1 MNDAKNDAQTRL
13 NGLKDRSRSRFKKKF
28 VDNHEFI
35 QNEENDDI
43 KNVYIDLQTKLINKS
58 KESKT
63 AQDGR
68 TYHLWDDGSGYSKTD
83 SWDTYLFK
91 SSDSKAVSAV
101 TFYLG
106 FKKVAKKAET
116 KATNNTHTLATL
128 FPAFK
133 TNSIENPSG
142 FLKEHR
148 FEFGKDTTEEDFVR
162 DNASRRL
169 GNHQNTNSP
178 VESKETP
185 RTARNSVDNVDDSR
199 KVLDSVR
206 KRLCPTQNSPVE
218 SKETPRM
225 ARNSVDNVDDSRKV
239 LDSVAPKLLCPTQEQ
254 GSLPSSTANVNDSRE
269 VQEYRPKDKEST
281 GTNEAIVEYRSPTRT
296 ALNPVGSEK
305 MSLEISPGH
314 VRLRM
319 GERSLYPSECRQV
332 IEHGTIMPYNRRHP
346 GKIVYEWRGKRVSVL
361 ARDRDSSTKTICTVF
376 DTNVRSKRE
385 RIANFLNP
393 PIHGDYEDDDQYD
406 EDYAAYLQSKDEVA
420 MKNFWADELQKT
432 IGEKISVDEV
442 SYHYLRSKRFEARRD
457 QSIDNFETNADNG
470 INRLRDHRLEGSE
483 SRNNGSRNHHGDD
496 NFQHRD
502 KRLKR
507 SVSDYQGH
515 SNNESLE
522 NNHGMANSRR
532 SMGSHPNTNSS
543 RNNYPPYRR

>member
-1 MNDAKNDAQTRL
+1 MVFGHGLRL
-13 NGLKDRSRSRFKKKF
+13 EGGRLCRIYCPVLSGFVRFGVSQDLSGFVLYRSPFDLVPKSIPWTVAWTSPIILIRDVMEQKP
-28 VDNHEFI
+28 E
-35 QNEENDDI
+35 NE
-43 KNVYIDLQTKLINKS
+43 NVYGLAGASITTPRH
-58 KESKT
+58 ESKT

-128 FPAFK
+128 FPTFK
-133 TNSIENPSG
+133 TNSIENPSA
-142 FLKEHR
+142 FLKEHS

-185 RTARNSVDNVDDSR
+185 PQTARNSVDNVDDSR

-254 GSLPSSTANVNDSRE
+254 GSLPSSTANVN
-269 VQEYRPKDKEST
+269 
-281 GTNEAIVEYRSPTRT
+281 NEAIVEYRSPTRT

-319 GERSLYPSECRQV
+319 GERSLYPSECRRV
-332 IEHGTIMPYNRRHP
+332 IEHGTIMAYNRRHP

-376 DTNVRSKRE
+376 DTNVHSKRE

-457 QSIDNFETNADNG
+457 QSIDNFETNADHG
-470 INRLRDHRLEGSE
+470 INRLRDHHRLEGSE
-483 SRNNGSRNHHGDD
+483 SRNNGSRESPRGR
-496 NFQHRD
+496 QLPASRQAP
-502 KRLKR
+502 L
-507 SVSDYQGH
+507 
-515 SNNESLE
+515 NE
-522 NNHGMANSRR
+522 A
-532 SMGSHPNTNSS
+532 
-543 RNNYPPYRR
+543 

>member
-63 AQDGR
+63 APDGR

-128 FPAFK
+128 FPTFK

-142 FLKEHR
+142 FLKEHS

-199 KVLDSVR
+199 KVLDSVAR
-206 KRLCPTQNSPVE
+206 KRLCP
-218 SKETPRM
+218 K
-225 ARNSVDNVDDSRKV
+225 
-239 LDSVAPKLLCPTQEQ
+239 QEQ
-254 GSLPSSTANVNDSRE
+254 GSLPSSTANVNDSCE
-269 VQEYRPKDKEST
+269 V
-281 GTNEAIVEYRSPTRT
+281 
-296 ALNPVGSEK
+296 
-305 MSLEISPGH
+305 
-314 VRLRM
+314 
-319 GERSLYPSECRQV
+319 
-332 IEHGTIMPYNRRHP
+332 
-346 GKIVYEWRGKRVSVL
+346 
-361 ARDRDSSTKTICTVF
+361 
-376 DTNVRSKRE
+376 
-385 RIANFLNP
+385 
-393 PIHGDYEDDDQYD
+393 
-406 EDYAAYLQSKDEVA
+406 
-420 MKNFWADELQKT
+420 
-432 IGEKISVDEV
+432 
-442 SYHYLRSKRFEARRD
+442 
-457 QSIDNFETNADNG
+457 
-470 INRLRDHRLEGSE
+470 
-483 SRNNGSRNHHGDD
+483 
-496 NFQHRD
+496 
-502 KRLKR
+502 
-507 SVSDYQGH
+507 
-515 SNNESLE
+515 
-522 NNHGMANSRR
+522 
-532 SMGSHPNTNSS
+532 
-543 RNNYPPYRR
+543 